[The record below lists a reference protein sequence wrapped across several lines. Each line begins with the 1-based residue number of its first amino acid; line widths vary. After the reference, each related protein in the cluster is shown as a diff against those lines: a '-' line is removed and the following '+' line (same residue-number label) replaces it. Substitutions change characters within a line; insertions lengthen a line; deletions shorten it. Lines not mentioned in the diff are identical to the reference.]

1 MRIDGRAHDAL
12 REIAFE
18 MGFQHNAGGSCLV
31 QFGQT
36 RVLCAATCEEAVPPF
51 LLDKGT
57 GWLTAEYNMLPGST
71 LSRKRRP
78 GAKPDGRSVEIQRLI
93 GRSLRAVVDFQT
105 LGPRTIHIDCDVID
119 ADGGTRTAA
128 ITGAWCAAYMLCQSL
143 VHKGVL
149 SAVPIKAQ
157 VAAVSCGVVDNEVLL
172 DLCYAEDSRAQV
184 DLNLVRT
191 SSGDIVEIQG
201 TGEGRAFTQGELMAM
216 LQMAGQGIDCLM
228 QMQMNA
234 VGANDR

>member
-12 REIAFE
+12 REVRFE

-51 LLDKGT
+51 LQEQGT

-71 LSRKRRP
+71 LSRKRRA
-78 GAKPDGRSVEIQRLI
+78 GAKPDGRSVEIGRLI
-93 GRSLRAVVDFQT
+93 GRSLRAVMDFQA
-105 LGPRTIHIDCDVID
+105 LGARTIHIDCDVID
-119 ADGGTRTAA
+119 ADGGTRTAS
-128 ITGAWCAAYMLCQSL
+128 ITGAWCALYMLCQSL
-143 VHKGVL
+143 VQSGVID
-149 SAVPIKAQ
+149 AMPITSQ
-157 VAAVSCGVVDNEVLL
+157 VAAVSCGVVDDVVLL

-191 SSGDIVEIQG
+191 SDGQIVEIQG
-201 TGEGRAFTQGELMAM
+201 TGEGRAFAQSELTAM
-216 LQMAGQGIDCLM
+216 LQVAGKGIDRLM
-228 QMQMNA
+228 QLQQEA
-234 VGANDR
+234 VGVEKK